1 MSRENKLEVKSKFHL
16 HLRFYTWGE
25 MNIGL
30 TRFGDKHMFKIML
43 IASKKAITRKWL
55 KTDVPKVEDWTDV
68 IHNIIYTVEKLTNL
82 IASE

>member
-1 MSRENKLEVKSKFHL
+1 
-16 HLRFYTWGE
+16 
-25 MNIGL
+25 
-30 TRFGDKHMFKIML
+30 MFKIML